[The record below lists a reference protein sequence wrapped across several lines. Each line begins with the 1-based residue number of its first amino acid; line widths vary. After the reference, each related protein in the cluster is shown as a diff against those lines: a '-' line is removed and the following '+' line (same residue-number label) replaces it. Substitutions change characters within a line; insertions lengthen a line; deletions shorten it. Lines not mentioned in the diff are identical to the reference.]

1 MVHAET
7 LQTLHPAAGAT
18 AAVVEFVGEL
28 RHAALPHEVRHYAR
42 RHLLDTVGVMIAGA
56 GGEVATRAEAV
67 LAAVRPAGRIPVPG
81 RARRADLIDAAF
93 LGGTAAHGIELDDG
107 FRQGSVHPGCVVV
120 PAVLALGYDRHADGR
135 ALMEA
140 IVAGYEAV
148 IAIGRACHP
157 DLRQR
162 GFHPTAAV
170 GVFGSVAAAGKM
182 RGLSADA
189 LANALGLAASSAAG
203 LFAFVNGGGD
213 IKRLHAGHAAREG
226 LQAALL
232 AEQGVEGPPDVI
244 EARDGFMQAFA
255 FGRADKA
262 RAALASEASGQRGHS
277 KSARAGHSPEP
288 GSSARVALAS
298 EASGQ
303 RGHSKSARA
312 GHSPEPGSSA
322 RAALASEASGQ
333 RGHSKSARAIAL
345 PPAAPF
351 GITDCYIKPYPC
363 CRHIQPAVEA
373 LIGLINDEAISS
385 DEVER
390 IEVATYRIAA
400 EHAETGWDDFASA
413 QLSFPYLMG
422 LALKFRAVKFEHFSE
437 QTRRDPAF
445 AAIARKL
452 SVTAPPDVDRLYP
465 QLRPARVT
473 VTTARGSFTRQA
485 DEALGSRIVPLD
497 DAGLTAKFFD
507 LVGPVLGAAGAKELG
522 ERLWSLDEISDVAP
536 LVEAMAKPA

>member
-1 MVHAET
+1 MAHAEA
-7 LQTLHPAAGAT
+7 LQTLDSVGSTT
-18 AAVVEFVGEL
+18 AAVVEFVSEL
-28 RHAALPHEVRHYAR
+28 RYATIPDEARHYAR

-56 GGEVATRAEAV
+56 AGDVASRAEAV
-67 LAAVRPAGRIPVPG
+67 LATVRPAGRIPVPG

-107 FRQGSVHPGCVVV
+107 FRQGSVHPGCVVI
-120 PAVLALGYDRHADGR
+120 PAALALGCARHSDGQ
-135 ALMEA
+135 ALMQA
-140 IVAGYEAV
+140 IVVGYETV

-170 GVFGSVAAAGKM
+170 GVFGSAAAAGKL
-182 RGLSADA
+182 GALSPDR
-189 LANALGLAASSAAG
+189 LANAFGLAASSAGG

-232 AEQGVEGPPDVI
+232 ADQGVEGPPGVL
-244 EARDGFMQAFA
+244 EARDGFMQAFS
-255 FGRADKA
+255 RAEKA
-262 RAALASEASGQRGHS
+262 R
-277 KSARAGHSPEP
+277 
-288 GSSARVALAS
+288 V
-298 EASGQ
+298 
-303 RGHSKSARA
+303 
-312 GHSPEPGSSA
+312 
-322 RAALASEASGQ
+322 
-333 RGHSKSARAIAL
+333 IML
-345 PPAAPF
+345 PPPF

-373 LIGLINDEAISS
+373 LIGLLADKNIAS

-413 QLSFPYLMG
+413 QLSFPYLIG
-422 LALKFRAVKFEHFSE
+422 LALKFRAIKLEHFADE
-437 QTRRDPAF
+437 VRRDPGF

-452 SVTAPPDVDRLYP
+452 TVTAPPDVDRLYP

-497 DAGLTAKFFD
+497 DSALQAKFLD
-507 LVGPVLGAAGAKELG
+507 LVGPVLGTARAKALAEQ
-522 ERLWSLDEISDVAP
+522 LWSVDAISDVAP
-536 LVEAMAKPA
+536 LVESMAKPG

>member
-1 MVHAET
+1 MAHAEA
-7 LQTLHPAAGAT
+7 LQTLEPGAGAT
-18 AAVVEFVGEL
+18 AAIVDFVRRL
-28 RHAALPHEVRHYAR
+28 NYTALGDEVIHYAR
-42 RHLLDTVGVMIAGA
+42 RHLFDTVGVMIAGA
-56 GGEVATRAEAV
+56 GGEVATSAEAV
-67 LAAVRPAGRIPVPG
+67 LAGVRPAGSVPVPG

-120 PAVLALGYDRHADGR
+120 PAVLALGYDRHANGR

-182 RGLSADA
+182 RGLSAHA

-262 RAALASEASGQRGHS
+262 RAI
-277 KSARAGHSPEP
+277 
-288 GSSARVALAS
+288 V
-298 EASGQ
+298 
-303 RGHSKSARA
+303 
-312 GHSPEPGSSA
+312 
-322 RAALASEASGQ
+322 
-333 RGHSKSARAIAL
+333 L
-345 PPAAPF
+345 PPTVPF

-373 LIGLINDEAISS
+373 LIGLLNEEKIATE
-385 DEVER
+385 EVER
-390 IEVATYRIAA
+390 I
-400 EHAETGWDDFASA
+400 
-413 QLSFPYLMG
+413 
-422 LALKFRAVKFEHFSE
+422 
-437 QTRRDPAF
+437 
-445 AAIARKL
+445 
-452 SVTAPPDVDRLYP
+452 
-465 QLRPARVT
+465 
-473 VTTARGSFTRQA
+473 
-485 DEALGSRIVPLD
+485 
-497 DAGLTAKFFD
+497 
-507 LVGPVLGAAGAKELG
+507 
-522 ERLWSLDEISDVAP
+522 
-536 LVEAMAKPA
+536 

>member
-18 AAVVEFVGEL
+18 AAIVEFVGEL
-28 RHAALPHEVRHYAR
+28 RHVALPDEVRHYAR

-56 GGEVATRAEAV
+56 GGDVATRAEAV
-67 LAAVRPAGRIPVPG
+67 LAAARPAGRIPVPG

-120 PAVLALGYDRHADGR
+120 PTALALGYDRRADGR

-140 IVAGYEAV
+140 IVAGYETV

-170 GVFGSVAAAGKM
+170 GVFGSAAAAGKL
-182 RGLSADA
+182 RGLSPDA
-189 LANALGLAASSAAG
+189 LANAFGLAASSAAG

-232 AEQGVEGPPDVI
+232 AEQGVEGPPGVI

-255 FGRADKA
+255 RAEKV
-262 RAALASEASGQRGHS
+262 RAL
-277 KSARAGHSPEP
+277 
-288 GSSARVALAS
+288 V
-298 EASGQ
+298 
-303 RGHSKSARA
+303 
-312 GHSPEPGSSA
+312 
-322 RAALASEASGQ
+322 
-333 RGHSKSARAIAL
+333 L
-345 PPAAPF
+345 PPAMPF

-373 LIGLINDEAISS
+373 LIGLANDENILS
-385 DEVER
+385 DEVQR

-413 QLSFPYLMG
+413 QLSFPYLIG

-437 QTRRDPAF
+437 QTRSDPAF

-497 DAGLTAKFFD
+497 DAGLKAKFLD
-507 LVGPVLGAAGAKELG
+507 LVGPVLSAARAKELG

-536 LVEAMAKPA
+536 LVESMAKPA

>member
-1 MVHAET
+1 MVHAEA
-7 LQTLHPAAGAT
+7 LSTLHPAAGAT
-18 AAVVEFVGEL
+18 AAIVEFVGEL
-28 RHAALPHEVRHYAR
+28 RHAALPDEVRHYAR

-56 GGEVATRAEAV
+56 GGDVATRAEAV
-67 LAAVRPAGRIPVPG
+67 LAAARPAGRIPVPG
-81 RARRADLIDAAF
+81 RSRRADVIDAAF

-170 GVFGSVAAAGKM
+170 GVFGSAAAAGKL
-182 RGLSADA
+182 RGLSADS

-255 FGRADKA
+255 FGRA
-262 RAALASEASGQRGHS
+262 
-277 KSARAGHSPEP
+277 EP
-288 GSSARVALAS
+288 GSR
-298 EASGQ
+298 
-303 RGHSKSARA
+303 
-312 GHSPEPGSSA
+312 
-322 RAALASEASGQ
+322 
-333 RGHSKSARAIAL
+333 ARAIAL

-373 LIGLINDEAISS
+373 LIGLANDEAIAS
-385 DEVER
+385 DEVQR
-390 IEVATYRIAA
+390 IDVATYRIAA

-452 SVTAPPDVDRLYP
+452 SVTAPADVDRLYP

-497 DAGLTAKFFD
+497 DAGLTAKFLD
-507 LVGPVLGAAGAKELG
+507 LVGPVLGAARAKDLG
-522 ERLWSLDEISDVAP
+522 ERLWSLDAISDVAA
-536 LVEAMAKPA
+536 LVESMAKPA

>member
-1 MVHAET
+1 MAHAEA
-7 LQTLHPAAGAT
+7 LQTLHSVPPVT
-18 AAVVEFVGEL
+18 AALVEFVAEL
-28 RHAALPHEVRHYAR
+28 RYAAIPDEARHYAR

-56 GGEVATRAEAV
+56 GGDVASRAEAV
-67 LAAVRPAGRIPVPG
+67 LAAARPAGRIPVPG

-107 FRQGSVHPGCVVV
+107 FRQGSVHPGCVVI
-120 PAVLALGYDRHADGR
+120 PAALALGCARRSNGQ

-140 IVAGYEAV
+140 IVAGYETV

-170 GVFGSVAAAGKM
+170 GVFGSAAAAGKL

-189 LANALGLAASSAAG
+189 LANAFGLAASSAAG

-262 RAALASEASGQRGHS
+262 R
-277 KSARAGHSPEP
+277 P
-288 GSSARVALAS
+288 
-298 EASGQ
+298 
-303 RGHSKSARA
+303 
-312 GHSPEPGSSA
+312 
-322 RAALASEASGQ
+322 
-333 RGHSKSARAIAL
+333 IAF
-345 PPAAPF
+345 PPSVPF

-373 LIGLINDEAISS
+373 LIGLLNDETIAN
-385 DEVER
+385 DEVQR
-390 IEVATYRIAA
+390 IDVATYRIAA

-422 LALKFRAVKFEHFSE
+422 LALRFRAVEFEHFSE

-507 LVGPVLGAAGAKELG
+507 LVGPVLGAARAKDLG
-522 ERLWSLDEISDVAP
+522 ERLWWLDEIGDVAP
-536 LVEAMAKPA
+536 LVEAMAR